1 MVDVNVQPFEIEF
14 ATRAGVMVRA
24 DVYLPPGRRDGWPV
38 LLAASPYQKALRR
51 LPAHWV
57 FPFVEYGPMQ
67 LYLDEGY
74 AYVIVDVPGSGR
86 SEGIWDPVSRAEG
99 EAIHD
104 AIEHV
109 AAQPWCD
116 GNVGMIG
123 QSYFSWSQWN
133 AARTRPPHLKTIVPY
148 DGSVDMYRDWL
159 YHGGIPQHGL
169 LGSWLMGAVMMQHQA
184 QGHDVRGGRRH
195 ELLPDIMSHTLDD
208 DWHRRRSPF
217 WELGK
222 VDIPVFSIGAW
233 AKAGLHL
240 RGNVM
245 GFGRVAGPRQ
255 LLLVESHVFADA
267 QRIFDDEG
275 FHRREILPWYDHH
288 LKGRDNGV
296 MDRPAVRFFVNG
308 EGRYRS
314 SEAWPPPESRP
325 DTFYLSGARSGAV
338 RSLNDGSLDRRPQ
351 AQQANATSWSYP
363 DPQWMAG
370 VTTFI
375 DGVPDH
381 TARVVT
387 YTSPAFGQACEY
399 SGQGVLVLHA
409 STDQSDMD
417 VIVKVQVLTPVGH
430 GFSARKA
437 TQGWLRA
444 SHRAEDPDLTS
455 TMQPFHTHDR
465 TEPLAP
471 GQVYE
476 LRIELLPMS
485 FLVKPGE
492 RLRLEISNFD
502 SLMVDAPM
510 THWYGQKVGT
520 DSYHHDQA
528 HPSRLVLPLCP
539 R

>member
-1 MVDVNVQPFEIEF
+1 MVNVSVQPFEIELT
-14 ATRAGVMVRA
+14 TRAGVILRA
-24 DVYLPPGRRDGWPV
+24 DVYLPATGRSPCPV

-51 LPAHWV
+51 LPTHWV

-67 LYLDEGY
+67 MYLDEGY

-86 SEGIWDPVSRAEG
+86 SEGVWDPVSRTEG

-116 GNVGMIG
+116 GNIGMVG

-148 DGSVDMYRDWL
+148 DGSNDMYRDWL

-169 LGSWLMGAVMMQHQA
+169 LGPWLLASVMMQHQA
-184 QGHDVRGGRRH
+184 EGYDVRGGQRH
-195 ELLPDIMSHTLDD
+195 ELLPNIMANPLDNE
-208 DWHRRRSPF
+208 WHRRRSPF
-217 WELGK
+217 WELDK

-233 AKAGLHL
+233 SKAGLHL

-245 GFGRVAGPRQ
+245 GFNRVSGPRQ
-255 LLLVESHVFADA
+255 LLLVESYTFSDA
-267 QRIFDDEG
+267 QRIFDDED

-288 LKGRDNGV
+288 LKGLDTKV
-296 MDRPAVRFFVNG
+296 MDRPAVRAFVNG
-308 EGRYRS
+308 EGKYRS
-314 SEAWPPPESRP
+314 SDSWPPPEMRP
-325 DTFYLSGARSGAV
+325 DTFYLSSRQSGAV
-338 RSLNDGSLDRRPQ
+338 RSLNDGSLTRTSPEKAED
-351 AQQANATSWSYP
+351 ATSWSYP
-363 DPQWMAG
+363 DPEWMLG
-370 VTTFI
+370 VTTMI
-375 DGVPDH
+375 DGIPDH

-387 YTSPAFGQACEY
+387 YTSQEFDEEREFTGH
-399 SGQGVLVLHA
+399 GVLVLHG
-409 STDQSDMD
+409 SSDQTDME
-417 VIVKVQVLTPVGH
+417 VIVKLQVLTPSGQ
-430 GFSARKA
+430 GFKARKV
-437 TQGWLRA
+437 TQGWLKA
-444 SHRAEDPDLTS
+444 SHRAEDPDLTQA
-455 TMQPFHTHDR
+455 MLPFHTHDKID
-465 TEPLAP
+465 PLTP
-471 GQVYE
+471 GKAYE

-502 SLMVDAPM
+502 SLIVDAPM

-520 DSYHHDQA
+520 DTYHHDAA
-528 HPSRLVLPLCP
+528 HPSRLVLPHCP

>member
-1 MVDVNVQPFEIEF
+1 MVAVSVQPFEIEF
-14 ATRAGVMVRA
+14 STREGVLLRA
-24 DVYLPPGRRDGWPV
+24 DVYLPEHGSESYPV

-67 LYLDEGY
+67 MYLDEGY

-86 SEGIWDPVSRAEG
+86 SEGVWDAVSRAEG

-116 GNVGMIG
+116 SNVGMIG
-123 QSYFSWSQWN
+123 QSYFAWSQWN

-148 DGSVDMYRDWL
+148 DGSNDMYRDWL
-159 YHGGIPQHGL
+159 YHGGIPQIGL
-169 LGSWLMGAVMMQHQA
+169 LSPWLMGAVMLQHQA
-184 QGHDVRGGRRH
+184 EGHDVRGGQRH
-195 ELLPDIMSHTLDD
+195 ELLPNIISNTLDN

-217 WELGK
+217 WELDQ

-233 AKAGLHL
+233 SKAGLHL

-245 GFGRVAGPRQ
+245 GFNRVRGPKQ
-255 LLLVESHVFADA
+255 LLLIESYTFSDA
-267 QRIFDDEG
+267 QRIFDDED

-288 LKGRDNGV
+288 LKGKDTKV
-296 MDRPAVRFFVNG
+296 MERPAVRAFVNG
-308 EGRYRS
+308 DGRYRS
-314 SEAWPPPESRP
+314 AECWPPPEATP
-325 DTFYLSGARSGAV
+325 DSYYLSSRRSGVV
-338 RSLNDGSLDRRPQ
+338 RSLNDGSLVGEPAGNDEV
-351 AQQANATSWSYP
+351 ATSWSYP
-363 DPQWMAG
+363 DPQWMLG
-370 VTTFI
+370 VTTII
-375 DGVPDH
+375 DGIPDH

-387 YTSPAFGQACEY
+387 YTSGEFSVAREFTGH
-399 SGQGVLVLHA
+399 GVLVLHG

-417 VIVKVQVLTPVGH
+417 VIAKLQVLTPAKH
-430 GFSARKA
+430 GFAARKV

-444 SHRAEDPDLTS
+444 SHRAEDPTLTQE
-455 TMQPFHTHDR
+455 MLPFHKHGEVDSLT
-465 TEPLAP
+465 P
-471 GQVYE
+471 GTVYE
-476 LRIELLPMS
+476 MRIELLPMS

-492 RLRLEISNFD
+492 RIRLEISNFD
-502 SLMVDAPM
+502 SLIADAPM

-520 DSYHHDQA
+520 DTYHHDAVHQ
-528 HPSRLVLPLCP
+528 SRLILPYCP